1 MIARWA
7 RLVMYA
13 DTVLM
18 LLLDI
23 VWWLS
28 GWRTGWSFSGPAL
41 ALVSIYIVAAV
52 VLFFASRALPRIP
65 PNRTTGRRYGKK

>member
-1 MIARWA
+1 MIARWS

-13 DTVLM
+13 AAVLM

-28 GWRTGWSFSGPAL
+28 GWRTGWTFSGPAL
-41 ALVSIYIVAAV
+41 ALVSICIVAAV
-52 VLFFASRALPRIP
+52 VLFFANRALPRMP
-65 PNRTTGRRYGKK
+65 PDRTRGRLYGKK